1 MSAFLQ
7 QMNGLASKVGLHDTH
22 FANAHGLDLQR
33 GYSTAADMARLTIHA
48 LSVPGFSF
56 YCSQPGRRL
65 TVIRSGQSRTV
76 SITTTNELLF
86 KGGIDGVKTGT
97 TDLAGQCLILTAPKP
112 STVVKL
118 PDNST
123 LVTQNRLVV
132 VELGATDRFHQAWQL
147 LNDGWAAYFQWR
159 ASAGSSAPVPPPNAV
174 PAR

>member
-1 MSAFLQ
+1 
-7 QMNGLASKVGLHDTH
+7 
-22 FANAHGLDLQR
+22 
-33 GYSTAADMARLTIHA
+33 MARLTIHA

-65 TVIRSGQSRTV
+65 SIVRNGQSQTV
-76 SITTTNELLF
+76 AITSTNELLF

-97 TDLAGQCLILTAPKP
+97 TDQAGQCLIASAPKP

-123 LVTQNRLVV
+123 LVTQHRLIV
-132 VELGATDRFHQAWQL
+132 VELGATDRFAQAWQL
-147 LNDGWAAYFQWR
+147 LTNGWTSYFQWR
-159 ASAGSSAPVPPPNAV
+159 AASNAAPGVPPPAA